1 MAAAKNNQFL
11 SKATSLYKQ
20 GRFKEALLY
29 FSRSLK
35 YEDASDSL
43 CSLDGRAACHERLK
57 MFPEAQADARQM
69 LYLSPRDPR
78 PYLRLG
84 KSFKRN
90 GADDDA
96 LRIYC
101 LGLSRCPPTDRLY
114 KELERQR
121 KLLITSLFCNP
132 EKQNLLLQLPKE
144 ILKRIMSY
152 IPPQKAKQIISLS
165 KLVTPTLSVVE
176 IIGENDRKT
185 LIPPDVKTLKISSLF
200 LHAPSSFCW
209 SSFQGQSIV
218 FCNCKFSPSVL
229 AIIFGTPFSSVVGL
243 KFISCSMSTDLKQ
256 QQQQQHHLHY
266 NKGKFDKVVIIDSP
280 DILEVIKHINTVSL
294 FTNHPTIGEGCRERE
309 LFGFG
314 YSKTAL
320 FCSFEAFKDFEGSV
334 ARLSLKGERLP
345 LTPLKIPPSLKE
357 LHLCCTFVDYNAL
370 LNIIQPSLKVLTVF
384 GELQGG
390 GNGGGVIEL
399 LKFIRNI
406 LQRGAMKVLGFP
418 SLKKAIDA
426 LSVGEIASLE
436 KEYGCWIVTDELVC
450 KGMVNRSWMV
460 PKI

>member
-35 YEDASDSL
+35 YEDSSDSL
-43 CSLDGRAACHERLK
+43 RSLDGRAACHERLK

-69 LYLSPRDPR
+69 LHLSPRDPR
-78 PYLRLG
+78 PYLRLA

-96 LRIYC
+96 LRIYG

-121 KLLITSLFCNP
+121 KLLITFLFCNP

-144 ILKRIMSY
+144 IINRIMSY

-165 KLVTPTLSVVE
+165 KLVTPSISVFE
-176 IIGENDRKT
+176 IIGEKDRKKT
-185 LIPPDVKTLKISSLF
+185 FIPADVKTLKISNLF

-218 FCNCKFSPSVL
+218 FFNCKFSPSVL
-229 AIIFGTPFSSVVGL
+229 AIIFGAPFSSIIGL
-243 KFISCSMSTDLKQ
+243 KFISCSMSTDHKQ
-256 QQQQQHHLHY
+256 QHFHY

-280 DILEVIKHINTVSL
+280 DMLEVIKHINTVSL
-294 FTNHPTIGEGCRERE
+294 FTNHPTIGEGGCVERE
-309 LFGFG
+309 FFGFG
-314 YSKTAL
+314 YSKNAL

-334 ARLSLKGERLP
+334 DRLSLKGERLP
-345 LTPLKIPPSLKE
+345 LTPLKIPPSLTE

-370 LNIIQPSLKVLTVF
+370 LNIIQPSLKILTVF
-384 GELQGG
+384 GELQIG
-390 GNGGGVIEL
+390 GNGGGGVIEL

-406 LQRGAMKVLGFP
+406 LQRGTMKVLGFP
-418 SLKKAIDA
+418 SLKKAIDTLA
-426 LSVGEIASLE
+426 PAIAFLE
-436 KEYGCWIVTDELVC
+436 QEYGCWIVTDELVC